1 MSNKSFVELL
11 LCQPLPSDEVRKQL
25 NQLVER
31 EVAKSKLPERMH
43 RFDVADVVLMAFSLG
58 KIQGIRQERQKKK
71 KALNVL
77 PAQTRQAKKAIND
90 FQQPYYTI

>member
-58 KIQGIRQERQKKK
+58 KIQGIRQERQKRKK
-71 KALNVL
+71 PCKCWEHLHGNAGKQKMNN
-77 PAQTRQAKKAIND
+77 I
-90 FQQPYYTI
+90 

>member
-43 RFDVADVVLMAFSLG
+43 MFDVADVVLMAFSLG
-58 KIQGIRQERQKKK
+58 KIQGIRQERQKRKK
-71 KALNVL
+71 PCKCWEHLQGNAGKQKMNN
-77 PAQTRQAKKAIND
+77 I
-90 FQQPYYTI
+90 

>member
-43 RFDVADVVLMAFSLG
+43 RFDVADVALMAYSLG
-58 KIQGIRQERQKKK
+58 KIYGSRQERQRIKK
-71 KALNVL
+71 KALQVTAHLQGSPEN
-77 PAQTRQAKKAIND
+77 K
-90 FQQPYYTI
+90 

>member
-43 RFDVADVVLMAFSLG
+43 RFDVADVVLM
-58 KIQGIRQERQKKK
+58 QKWLLAIPDVNLLDR
-71 KALNVL
+71 KAADLWTDGVLNVFDL
-77 PAQTRQAKKAIND
+77 CIMKQLL
-90 FQQPYYTI
+90 YT

>member
-58 KIQGIRQERQKKK
+58 KIQGIRQERQKRKSPVSAGNTHKVTLANKK
-71 KALNVL
+71 
-77 PAQTRQAKKAIND
+77 
-90 FQQPYYTI
+90 

>member
-58 KIQGIRQERQKKK
+58 KIQGIRQERQKRKK
-71 KALNVL
+71 PCECWEHSQGNAGKQKMNN
-77 PAQTRQAKKAIND
+77 I
-90 FQQPYYTI
+90 

>member
-43 RFDVADVVLMAFSLG
+43 RSEEHTSELQSP
-58 KIQGIRQERQKKK
+58 Q
-71 KALNVL
+71 
-77 PAQTRQAKKAIND
+77 
-90 FQQPYYTI
+90 

>member
-43 RFDVADVVLMAFSLG
+43 RFNVADVVLMAFSLG
-58 KIQGIRQERQKKK
+58 KIQGIRQERQKRKK
-71 KALNVL
+71 PCKCWEHSQGNAGKQKMNN
-77 PAQTRQAKKAIND
+77 I
-90 FQQPYYTI
+90 

>member
-31 EVAKSKLPERMH
+31 EVAKSKLPGRMH
-43 RFDVADVVLMAFSLG
+43 RVDVVDVVLMAFSLG
-58 KIQGIRQERQKKK
+58 KIHGIRQERKKKK
-71 KALNVL
+71 KALQVL
-77 PAQTRQAKKAIND
+77 GTLTGYAGKQK
-90 FQQPYYTI
+90 

>member
-11 LCQPLPSDEVRKQL
+11 LCQPLPSDEERRQL

-58 KIQGIRQERQKKK
+58 KIQGIRQERQKRKS
-71 KALNVL
+71 
-77 PAQTRQAKKAIND
+77 PASAENTRRVSPVKQMNNIYDAGSL
-90 FQQPYYTI
+90 